1 MQEQEV
7 EAPVCEET
15 SPNKADEETSNAEKE
30 VVAGD
35 PNADKPLWKWFLAV
49 ISLGFMS
56 LCTGSVN
63 LYPSMRTD
71 IMAAL
76 GINDTVAN
84 FMLTFGVLILYITLP
99 TGVFMDKFGA
109 NLTLLI
115 SVIMTIVSYI
125 ILPFTYKIPGLFIFL
140 YFVMAFGSCSL
151 FMVALQIVLSRAP
164 WKVKGFS
171 VSIVSAAL
179 SLSFGLYL
187 EIYKAGT
194 KTLKCVGFN
203 CVISGFEMVEILVC
217 CIVAVTAPLA
227 YVFYRGFEES
237 GKQESVRSWRLLLS
251 PATYILLVGMLMT
264 VFDGLLIVSAGD
276 YVWRRYGRGYPEGAG
291 KWGTAFSVTNCICTI
306 VLSAI
311 LDVILNKLKAPRS
324 RWFAFFWLVMG
335 LIPLANAIIFKS
347 TDNEILFACFAS
359 MMGIPFGFGLAHIPA
374 LTAEVF
380 GNDNYGFAFGIVQ
393 IGSIISAA
401 STMSIVAALNKNGT
415 MAAFIVATCLHVIV
429 GLLILFVLKP
439 KKQEESSSSEDVAN
453 EETKVAPDSGTS
465 SSIEV
470 DENSTS
476 SESIEND
483 VVA

>member
-1 MQEQEV
+1 MTEQEAPICSETCPEKA
-7 EAPVCEET
+7 EASE
-15 SPNKADEETSNAEKE
+15 SSKAA
-30 VVAGD
+30 AGGD
-35 PNADKPLWKWFLAV
+35 PNADKPLWKWFLGV
-49 ISLGFMS
+49 ICLGFMS

-63 LYPSMRTD
+63 LYPAFRTD
-71 IMAAL
+71 IKQAF

-84 FMLTFGVLILYITLP
+84 FMLTGGVLILYITLP

-109 NLTLLI
+109 NLTLLVSTI
-115 SVIMTIVSYI
+115 VTIVSYI
-125 ILPFTYKIPGLFIFL
+125 ILPFTYKIPGVFILFYFL
-140 YFVMAFGSCSL
+140 MAFGTCSL

-164 WKVKGFS
+164 YKVKGFS

-187 EIYKAGT
+187 EVYKAGT
-194 KTLKCVGFN
+194 KVLKCVAYN
-203 CVISGFEMVEILVC
+203 CVISGFQMVMILVC
-217 CIVAVTAPLA
+217 CVIAVTAPLA
-227 YVFYRGFEES
+227 YFFYRNFEES
-237 GKQESVRSWRLLLS
+237 GKQEGVKNWKLFCD
-251 PATYILLVGMLMT
+251 PKMYILLFGMLMT
-264 VFDGLLIVSAGD
+264 VFDGLLIVSAGS
-276 YVWRRYGRGYPEGAG
+276 YVWPLYGKGYPDGAG

-311 LDVILNKLKAPRS
+311 LDVILNKLNAPRH

-347 TDNEILFACFAS
+347 TDNEYLFAAFSS

-401 STMSIVAALNKNGT
+401 STLSIVAALNKNGI
-415 MAAFIVATCLHVIV
+415 MGAFIVATCLHAII

-439 KKQEESSSSEDVAN
+439 AAPKEEESSSSDVPN
-453 EETKVAPDSGTS
+453 EETKVASQSNTS

-470 DENSTS
+470 DDEEGSTS
-476 SESIEND
+476 SESTEND